1 MRGFAQYNPIAVA
14 VSLLAAAG
22 IAMFCMDPIV
32 LLLSLSGALAGFFLR
47 NGMKG
52 AAVHG
57 WILLLFAIMAIINPL
72 TNHNGAT
79 VLFVMNHN
87 PITLE
92 AMIYGVAA
100 SAMVITVLYWFR
112 SFSQIMTS
120 DKLLY
125 LFGALSPKLALILS
139 MTLRYVPLFGQQV
152 QKVKQAQKALGLY
165 KEDNIVDSVR
175 ANTRVLSVM
184 VTWALENGIITAD
197 SMTARGYGTGRRSHF
212 RLFRFTKADAAL
224 LASTLVLAAMAVWG
238 ILGREITW
246 YPTYALS
253 PLTVRAMTGYISYGV
268 LAFLPVITD
277 AKEAIKW
284 RCFES
289 NI

>member
-22 IAMFCMDPIV
+22 IAMFCMDPFV
-32 LLLSLSGALAGFFLR
+32 LALSLAGSLAYFFSR
-47 NGMKG
+47 NGLKD
-52 AAVHG
+52 AAMHG
-57 WILLLFAIMAIINPL
+57 WILLLFAVMAIINPL
-72 TNHNGAT
+72 TNHNGAN

-92 AMIYGVAA
+92 AVIYGVAA
-100 SAMVITVLYWFR
+100 SAMVVTVLYWFR

-120 DKLLY
+120 DRLLY

-175 ANTRVLSVM
+175 ANTRVFSVM

-197 SMTARGYGTGRRSHF
+197 SMTARGYGTGKRSHF
-212 RLFRFTKADAAL
+212 SLFRFTKADAAL
-224 LASTLVLAAMAVWG
+224 LSGALMLAALAVWG
-238 ILGREITW
+238 ILGRAITW
-246 YPTYALS
+246 YPTCTLS
-253 PLTVRAMTGYISYGV
+253 PLTARVWVGYISYGI

-277 AKEAIKW
+277 AKEAIQW